1 MAQETISSPVPS
13 SLSSLLPDA
22 FSHALVQI
30 VNLLQPSI
38 VQVRNGGRG
47 AGTGVIWSTDG
58 YIITNHH
65 VVPGDKATIQ
75 VHLSDG
81 RVLEARV
88 VDRHPKQ
95 DLAMLQISADDLQA
109 ASAGDSSKL
118 RVGEWVFAIGNP
130 WGQRGVVTAGIVS
143 GFGSARHNDD
153 EQPTHYIKSDV
164 HLAPGNSGGPLLD
177 AEGRVVGI
185 NAMIFGGDL
194 AVAIPSNVV
203 SSWLEAMPGRRVTL
217 SIELQPVEL
226 PDDIRQKAGLEA
238 ERTSGLLV
246 VASQAVES
254 GGLNGSQQAAATG
267 VFIGDVLLD
276 AAGKPLSGA
285 ASLLDII
292 AQRGPQDTIQLRM
305 LRGGNLLTLD
315 VLVETLEKKSST
327 HPLQGDGLVG
337 STDLAS
343 ENP

>member
-13 SLSSLLPDA
+13 SISSLLPDA

-30 VNLLQPSI
+30 INRLQPSI

-47 AGTGVIWSTDG
+47 AGTGIIWSTDG

-65 VVPGDKATIQ
+65 VVPGDKATIH

-81 RVLEARV
+81 RVLDAKV

-95 DLAMLQISADDLQA
+95 DLAMLQVTADNLQA
-109 ASAGDSSKL
+109 ASAGDSAKL

-143 GFGSARHNDD
+143 GFGTARHNDD
-153 EQPTHYIKSDV
+153 DEEQPTHYIKSDV

-217 SIELQPVEL
+217 AIELQPVEL
-226 PDDIRQKAGLEA
+226 PADLRQKAGLEA

-246 VASQAVES
+246 VASQAAES
-254 GGLNGSQQAAATG
+254 GGLNGSQQPAATG

-276 AAGKPLSGA
+276 AAGKPLSDA
-285 ASLLDII
+285 ASLLEII
-292 AQRGPQDTIQLRM
+292 ARHGPQDMVRVRM

-315 VLVETLEKKSST
+315 VAVETLELK
-327 HPLQGDGLVG
+327 
-337 STDLAS
+337 
-343 ENP
+343 

>member
-30 VNLLQPSI
+30 VNRLQPSI

-47 AGTGVIWSTDG
+47 AGTGIIWSTDG

-65 VVPGDKATIQ
+65 VVPGDKAAIH

-81 RVLEARV
+81 RVLEARA

-95 DLAMLQISADDLQA
+95 DLAMLQISAGDLQA

-226 PDDIRQKAGLEA
+226 PDDIRRRAGLEA

-254 GGLNGSQQAAATG
+254 SRLNGSQQPAASG

-276 AAGKPLSGA
+276 AAGNPLSGA

-292 AQRGPQDTIQLRM
+292 AQRGPQDAIQLRV

-315 VLVETLEKKSST
+315 VPVETLEKK
-327 HPLQGDGLVG
+327 
-337 STDLAS
+337 
-343 ENP
+343 

>member
-13 SLSSLLPDA
+13 SISSLLPDA

-30 VNLLQPSI
+30 VNRLQPSI

-47 AGTGVIWSTDG
+47 AGTGIIWSTDG

-65 VVPGDKATIQ
+65 VVPGDKATIH

-81 RVLEARV
+81 RVLDARV

-95 DLAMLQISADDLQA
+95 DLAMLQVTEDNLQA

-143 GFGSARHNDD
+143 GFGTARHNDD
-153 EQPTHYIKSDV
+153 DEEQPTHYIKSDV

-217 SIELQPVEL
+217 AIELQPVEL
-226 PDDIRQKAGLEA
+226 PADLRQKAGLEV
-238 ERTSGLLV
+238 ERTSGVLV
-246 VASQAVES
+246 VALQATES
-254 GGLNGSQQAAATG
+254 GGLNGSQQPAATG

-276 AAGKPLSGA
+276 AAGKPLSDA
-285 ASLLDII
+285 ASLLEII
-292 AQRGPQDTIQLRM
+292 ARHGPRDTVQVRM

-315 VLVETLEKKSST
+315 VPVETLELK
-327 HPLQGDGLVG
+327 
-337 STDLAS
+337 
-343 ENP
+343 

>member
-1 MAQETISSPVPS
+1 MAQETISSPIPS
-13 SLSSLLPDA
+13 SISSLLPDA

-30 VNLLQPSI
+30 INRLQPSI

-47 AGTGVIWSTDG
+47 AGTGIIWSTDG

-65 VVPGDKATIQ
+65 VVPGDKATIH

-81 RVLEARV
+81 RVLDAKV

-95 DLAMLQISADDLQA
+95 DLAMLQVTADNLQA
-109 ASAGDSSKL
+109 ASAGDSAKL

-143 GFGSARHNDD
+143 GFGTARHNDD
-153 EQPTHYIKSDV
+153 DEEQPTHYIKSDV

-217 SIELQPVEL
+217 AIELQPVEL
-226 PDDIRQKAGLEA
+226 PADLRQKAGLEV
-238 ERTSGLLV
+238 ERTSGVLV
-246 VASQAVES
+246 VALQATES
-254 GGLNGSQQAAATG
+254 GGLNGSQQPAATG

-276 AAGKPLSGA
+276 AAGKPLSDA
-285 ASLLDII
+285 ASLLEII
-292 AQRGPQDTIQLRM
+292 ARHGPRDTVQVRM

-315 VLVETLEKKSST
+315 VPVETLELK
-327 HPLQGDGLVG
+327 
-337 STDLAS
+337 
-343 ENP
+343 